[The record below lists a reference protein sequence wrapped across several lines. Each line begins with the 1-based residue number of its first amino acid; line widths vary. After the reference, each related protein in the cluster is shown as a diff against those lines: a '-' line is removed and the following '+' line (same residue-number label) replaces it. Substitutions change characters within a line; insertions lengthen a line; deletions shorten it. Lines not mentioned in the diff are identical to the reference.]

1 MPISLTYVVEIEHQ
15 LVGDFKIQQLT
26 TALIANQVRLVT
38 KPVKSIFYE
47 PFNKFSIASEIFDNT
62 EPKERAALLG
72 ESEGLNVDI
81 NHVGYS
87 IPAYALTVTL
97 SGQVEQNFRFLTLE
111 AAENA
116 YVEVLTA
123 ASLSQEKLTSG
134 V

>member
-1 MPISLTYVVEIEHQ
+1 MPISLTHVVEIEHQ
-15 LVGDFKIQQLT
+15 FVEEFKIQQLT
-26 TALIANQVRLVT
+26 TALIANQVRSVT
-38 KPVKSIFYE
+38 KPVESTFFELYNILG
-47 PFNKFSIASEIFDNT
+47 SIAGRSNMDA
-62 EPKERAALLG
+62 KERAIAFG
-72 ESEGLNVDI
+72 KAANVSVNAES
-81 NHVGYS
+81 YS
-87 IPAYALTVTL
+87 YTIPAYALTVTL